1 MKELFGVKNWNDF
14 VNLSTVLGRTEFQIP
29 DVNWLFK
36 HNWITKEERDQMFGG
51 FFLREFTI
59 TPLRFMDFH
68 KVWREEIVT
77 EADRS
82 PMIATEYRKK
92 SALDRKQAD
101 FAWFS
106 YMIDNRYPV
115 KDGWPSPYIDQNCEI
130 SLSQQLRHRLTSTY
144 NGDMVVPNIFAT

>member
-29 DVNWLFK
+29 DVNWLSK
-36 HNWITKEERDQMFGG
+36 HDWITKEERDQMFGG

-115 KDGWPSPYIDQNCEI
+115 KDGWP
-130 SLSQQLRHRLTSTY
+130 TS
-144 NGDMVVPNIFAT
+144 VH

>member
-1 MKELFGVKNWNDF
+1 
-14 VNLSTVLGRTEFQIP
+14 
-29 DVNWLFK
+29 
-36 HNWITKEERDQMFGG
+36 MFGG